1 MPHSSLP
8 DNCII
13 WPSSPAEHHS
23 VQGDQTKRLVKS
35 SARAGTDYIISKDVA
50 LNLFN
55 ELNTAKLR
63 ARLTTQLLNDN
74 LRGNPEPEVTYDMI
88 QLAKDARPLPA
99 NEKAERLLRHIVDK
113 NPDIA
118 IPATLVRQLDYNE
131 SPHLSSTYSAMAW
144 SESTTLRE
152 VDFLLEYL
160 RELNFVNLEDFG
172 HVKNVT
178 VTVQGHAHV
187 ADQST
192 STNSSQAF
200 VAMWFDNSMDAIYNH
215 AIAPAIQA
223 AGYEPYRIDR
233 DNFLNKIDDEI
244 IAQIRQS
251 RFIVADFTHD
261 QKGSV
266 RGSVYYE
273 AGFAHGLGIPVI
285 FTAHEDADLHFD
297 TRQFPHILWKPTD
310 LNALKHELTYRL
322 LALPELGLGPKLPHA
337 RRGGS

>member
-1 MPHSSLP
+1 MVHPSLP
-8 DNCII
+8 DHCII
-13 WPSSPAEHHS
+13 WPSYPAEHHP
-23 VQGDQTKRLVKS
+23 VQGDKTKRLVKS
-35 SARAGTDYIISKDVA
+35 SARAGTDYVISRGIA

-55 ELNTAKLR
+55 ELNTGQLR
-63 ARLTTQLLNDN
+63 ARLTTQLLNAN
-74 LRGNPEPEVTYDMI
+74 LRGDIEPEITFDLI
-88 QLAKDARPLPA
+88 QVAMKAQPLLADER
-99 NEKAERLLRHIVDK
+99 AERLLRHIVYK

-118 IPATLVRQLDYNE
+118 VPATLVRDLNDPE
-131 SPHLSSTYSAMAW
+131 ALRFPLSHSARAW
-144 SESTTLRE
+144 SESTTMEE
-152 VDFLLEYL
+152 VEFLLDYL
-160 RELNFVNLEDFG
+160 RQHEYVTLERNNQFTR
-172 HVKNVT
+172 VT
-178 VTVQGHAHV
+178 VTVQGHSHV
-187 ADQST
+187 ASQLT

-200 VAMWFDNSMDAIYNH
+200 VAMWFDNSMDAVYNH

-261 QKGSV
+261 PNGSV

-285 FTAHEDADLHFD
+285 FIAHEDADLHFD

-310 LNALKHELTYRL
+310 LNALKHELTHRL

>member
-8 DNCII
+8 DRCII
-13 WPSSPAEHHS
+13 WPSFPAERYS
-23 VQGDQTKRLVKS
+23 VNGNPFRKRVMFS
-35 SARAGTDYIISKDVA
+35 ERAVTDYIISRPA
-50 LNLFN
+50 ELNLEH
-55 ELNTAKLR
+55 ELKTDKDR
-63 ARLTTQLLNDN
+63 ARLTTQLLNAN
-74 LRGNPEPEVTYDMI
+74 LRGNPEPEVTSDMI
-88 QLAKDARPLPA
+88 QLAKNSRPLPA
-99 NEKAERLLRHIVDK
+99 EERAERLLRHIVDE
-113 NPDIA
+113 NPDVGVH
-118 IPATLVRQLDYNE
+118 ATLVRDLDFPNA
-131 SPHLSSTYSAMAW
+131 SRLPLSYTAMAW
-144 SESTTLRE
+144 SESTTLQE
-152 VDFLLEYL
+152 VEFLLEYL
-160 RELNFVNLEDFG
+160 RNREFVNLDDNVQERR
-172 HVKNVT
+172 VT
-178 VTVQGHAHV
+178 VTVQGHSHV
-187 ADQST
+187 ASQLT

-200 VAMWFDNSMDAIYNH
+200 VAMWFDNSMDPVYNH

-273 AGFAHGLGIPVI
+273 AGFAYGLGIPVI

-297 TRQFPHILWKPTD
+297 TRQFPHILWNPND

-322 LALPELGLGPKLPHA
+322 LALPELGRGPHA
-337 RRGGS
+337 PPHP

>member
-1 MPHSSLP
+1 MPQSSLL

-23 VQGDQTKRLVKS
+23 VQGNQTKRLVKS
-35 SARAGTDYIISKDVA
+35 SARACTNYIISRDVA
-50 LNLFN
+50 LDLFN
-55 ELNTAKLR
+55 ELNTGQSR
-63 ARLTTQLLNDN
+63 ARLTTQLLNAN

-99 NEKAERLLRHIVDK
+99 NERAERLLRHIVDL

-118 IPATLVRQLDYNE
+118 VPATLVRELDYHE
-131 SPHLSSTYSAMAW
+131 APRFPLSFSAMAW
-144 SESTTLRE
+144 SESTTMDE
-152 VDFLLEYL
+152 VEFLLDYL
-160 RELNFVNLEDFG
+160 RGQEYATLER
-172 HVKNVT
+172 NNQLTRVT

-192 STNSSQAF
+192 SANSSQAF
-200 VAMWFDNSMDAIYNH
+200 VAMWFDNSMDAVYNQ
-215 AIAPAIQA
+215 AIAPAIQG

-251 RFIVADFTHD
+251 KFIVADFTHD
-261 QKGSV
+261 TKGSV

-285 FTAHEDADLHFD
+285 FTAHEDAHLHFD
-297 TRQFPHILWKPTD
+297 TRQFPHILWKPND
-310 LNALKHELTYRL
+310 LNTLRQGLTNRI
-322 LALPELGLGPKLPHA
+322 LALPELGPGPKSPTLP
-337 RRGGS
+337 

>member
-1 MPHSSLP
+1 MPHPSLP
-8 DNCII
+8 DHCII
-13 WPSSPAEHHS
+13 WPSSPAEHHP
-23 VQGDQTKRLVKS
+23 VRGDMFKILVKS
-35 SARAGTDYIISKDVA
+35 SARAGTDYVLSRDVA
-50 LNLFN
+50 LNLFD

-63 ARLTTQLLNDN
+63 ARLTTQLLNAN
-74 LRGNPEPEVTYDMI
+74 HRGNPEPEVTYDMI

-99 NEKAERLLRHIVDK
+99 NEKAERLLRHIVEK

-118 IPATLVRQLDYNE
+118 VPATLIRDLDYHE
-131 SPHLSSTYSAMAW
+131 APRFPLSFSAMAW
-144 SESTTLRE
+144 SESTTMDE
-152 VDFLLEYL
+152 VEFLLDYL
-160 RELNFVNLEDFG
+160 RGQEYATLER
-172 HVKNVT
+172 NNQLTRVT

-187 ADQST
+187 ASRLT

-200 VAMWFDNSMDAIYNH
+200 VAMWFNDSMDAVYNH
-215 AIAPAIQA
+215 AFAPAIQA

-251 RFIVADFTHD
+251 RFLLADFTHEPE
-261 QKGSV
+261 GSV

-285 FTAHEDADLHFD
+285 FIAHEDADLHFD

-310 LNALKHELTYRL
+310 LNALKHELTHRL
-322 LALPELGLGPKLPHA
+322 LALPELGRGPHA
-337 RRGGS
+337 PPHP

>member
-1 MPHSSLP
+1 MDPVSVP

-50 LNLFN
+50 LNLLD

-63 ARLTTQLLNDN
+63 ARLTTQLLNAN

-99 NEKAERLLRHIVDK
+99 NDKAERLLRHIVEK

-118 IPATLVRQLDYNE
+118 VPATLIRDLDYHE
-131 SPHLSSTYSAMAW
+131 APRFPLSFSAMAW
-144 SESTTLRE
+144 SESTTMEE
-152 VDFLLEYL
+152 VEFLLDYL
-160 RELNFVNLEDFG
+160 RQHEYVTLERNNQFTR
-172 HVKNVT
+172 VT
-178 VTVQGHAHV
+178 VTVQGHSHV
-187 ADQST
+187 ASQLT

-200 VAMWFDNSMDAIYNH
+200 VAMWFNDSMDAVYNH

-233 DNFLNKIDDEI
+233 GNFLNKIDDEI

-261 QKGSV
+261 PEGSV

-273 AGFAHGLGIPVI
+273 AGFAYGLGIPVI

-297 TRQFPHILWKPTD
+297 TRQFPHILWNPDNLDT
-310 LNALKHELTYRL
+310 LKQELTNRI
-322 LALPELGLGPKLPHA
+322 LALPELGPGPNAHTQ
-337 RRGGS
+337 

>member
-1 MPHSSLP
+1 MPSHSSAP

-23 VQGDQTKRLVKS
+23 VQGNLTTKRVTS
-35 SARAGTDYIISKDVA
+35 SARTGTGYIISRDVA
-50 LNLFN
+50 LYLFN

-63 ARLTTQLLNDN
+63 AQLTTQLLNAN
-74 LRGNPEPEVTYDMI
+74 LRGTPEPEVTYDMI
-88 QLAKDARPLPA
+88 QLAKNAQPIPA
-99 NEKAERLLRHIVDK
+99 NERADRLLRHIVDK

-118 IPATLVRQLDYNE
+118 IPATLVRQLDHHE

-152 VDFLLEYL
+152 VEFLLEYL
-160 RELNFVNLEDFG
+160 SELNYVNHETILRSR
-172 HVKNVT
+172 HVT
-178 VTVQGHAHV
+178 VTVQGHSHV
-187 ADQST
+187 ASRLT

-200 VAMWFDNSMDAIYNH
+200 VAMWFNDSMDAVYNH
-215 AIAPAIQA
+215 AFAPAIQA

-251 RFIVADFTHD
+251 RFLLADFTHEPE
-261 QKGSV
+261 GSV
-266 RGSVYYE
+266 RGSVYFE

-310 LNALKHELTYRL
+310 LNALKQELTNRL
-322 LALPELGLGPKLPHA
+322 LALSELGRGPHA
-337 RRGGS
+337 PPHP